1 MDVKPIQTPPTEFS
15 KKCKGVVIDGAN
27 ILSAEPVSVQ
37 RLVNT
42 IQYAQDLGWKALV
55 GLKWGTYTWMMK
67 NENSP
72 LDNSAKEML
81 KDLVDSKTVNLL
93 RDKADDLHL
102 IRIALNGPYY
112 LLSQDHFRDWKR
124 TTKNLSTI
132 LRLAG
137 FTSR

>member
-1 MDVKPIQTPPTEFS
+1 MDVKPIQTPATEFS

-55 GLKWGTYTWMMK
+55 GLKAGTYTWMMK

-81 KDLVDSKTVNLL
+81 KTRRFED
-93 RDKADDLHL
+93 R
-102 IRIALNGPYY
+102 
-112 LLSQDHFRDWKR
+112 
-124 TTKNLSTI
+124 
-132 LRLAG
+132 G
-137 FTSR
+137 FAKGQG